1 MMERTWIIP
10 WKEKVSSKVTG
21 HHPATLLEK
30 INSPSQEIF
39 KNLIQISE
47 YLLYNICSMAT
58 SGRNISEILITL
70 KKPKKTG
77 AHLRKRVK

>member
-1 MMERTWIIP
+1 
-10 WKEKVSSKVTG
+10 
-21 HHPATLLEK
+21 
-30 INSPSQEIF
+30 
-39 KNLIQISE
+39 
-47 YLLYNICSMAT
+47 MAT